1 MSDNN
6 SWQLPDGVDEVL
18 PNRAFVLESL
28 RRELLDLYHSCGYQL
43 VEPPLVEFTESLLVG
58 LGADLDLLTC
68 KIPDQ
73 LSGRMMGVR
82 ADLTPQV
89 ARMDAHSMSDSGIN
103 RLYYAG
109 PVLHAKPKSAGCS
122 RSPIQ
127 VGAEIFG
134 ESSVQ
139 ADIEIIDLMLETVEL
154 SGLSCSR
161 DDFTLD
167 LGHVGVVQSLLK
179 SAQLEK
185 EVEAKVVDAL
195 KRKSIPDLERVLE
208 SIDESFAK
216 IFLALA
222 RLNGD
227 PTVLQ
232 NARELVLKIAPS
244 AADSIDLLDEVIK
257 SMRIRRPEINIYVDL
272 AELRGYNYHTG
283 IVFAAY
289 TSNFG
294 QAIANGGRYDNVGSI
309 FGRARPATGFGADLK
324 VLAQFYSS
332 PSCEDV
338 GSKVISAPQSDD
350 PGLRKVIA
358 ELRKKGERVV
368 MRLPGDKKNGR
379 LNRYLINS
387 NNDWIVQQK

>member
-18 PNRAFVLESL
+18 PKRASVLESL
-28 RRELLDLYHSCGYQL
+28 RRELLDLYHSWGYQL
-43 VEPPLVEFTESLLVG
+43 IEPPLVEFTESLLVG

-73 LSGRMMGVR
+73 LTGRMMGVR

-103 RLYYAG
+103 RLCYAG

-161 DDFTLD
+161 DGLTLD
-167 LGHVGVVQSLLK
+167 LGHVGVVQNLLK
-179 SAQLEK
+179 SAELEK
-185 EVEAKVVDAL
+185 KVETKVVDAL
-195 KRKSIPDLERVLE
+195 KRKSIPDLEKVLE
-208 SIDESFAK
+208 SLDESFAE

-227 PTVLQ
+227 ASVLL
-232 NARELVLKIAPS
+232 NARELVLQVAP
-244 AADSIDLLDEVIK
+244 AAVEAIDLLNEVID
-257 SMRIRRPEINIYVDL
+257 SMRIRRPGINIYVDL

-289 TSNFG
+289 TPNFG

-309 FGRARPATGFGADLK
+309 FGRSRSATGFGADLK
-324 VLAQFYSS
+324 ILMQFYSS
-332 PSCEDV
+332 LSCEDV
-338 GSKVISAPQSDD
+338 GSKVISAPYSDD
-350 PGLRKVIA
+350 SGLRKAIT
-358 ELRKKGERVV
+358 ELREKGERVV
-368 MRLPGDKKNGR
+368 MQLPGDKQNE
-379 LNRYLINS
+379 LDRYLINS
-387 NNDWIVQQK
+387 NNDWIVQKK